1 MLSRLRFLILLWI
14 GLDFFFGIPIAWK
27 ISRTEAWIRVGDPEL
42 HHAFRP
48 MSHQTEKYGPEQLP
62 IFINSLGAKD
72 ESCREVTPVANVP
85 RVAVFGDSF
94 AEGWGL
100 PFPETAAG
108 QLREVLFPAG
118 VDVLGFGIS
127 SHCPSLTERWIQ
139 KLLREGVRWDLAVL
153 LIDPGD
159 SYDEM
164 DVRSFL
170 SGNTTMKRKDTPR
183 FFRLRWY
190 EYSLT
195 YQFFRQF
202 RERLFQPPLKWD
214 LERATRGNEHKIV
227 WLDDPEKAPWLRDG
241 LEQSAA
247 AVRGIRAKAQ
257 HYGFPI
263 LIVIYPYPRMMVQ
276 RKMQNEYT
284 EFWTAFTRQEGIPLL
299 DLTPLFAQ
307 ADKTVEQ
314 IYAENFLPGD
324 FHWNA
329 TGSAR
334 VAEALLPLIREKMP
348 SRAALPGK
356 NRPP

>member
-1 MLSRLRFLILLWI
+1 M
-14 GLDFFFGIPIAWK
+14 
-27 ISRTEAWIRVGDPEL
+27 
-42 HHAFRP
+42 
-48 MSHQTEKYGPEQLP
+48 
-62 IFINSLGAKD
+62 
-72 ESCREVTPVANVP
+72 
-85 RVAVFGDSF
+85 
-94 AEGWGL
+94 
-100 PFPETAAG
+100 
-108 QLREVLFPAG
+108 
-118 VDVLGFGIS
+118 
-127 SHCPSLTERWIQ
+127 
-139 KLLREGVRWDLAVL
+139 
-153 LIDPGD
+153 
-159 SYDEM
+159 
-164 DVRSFL
+164 
-170 SGNTTMKRKDTPR
+170 
-183 FFRLRWY
+183 
-190 EYSLT
+190 
-195 YQFFRQF
+195 
-202 RERLFQPPLKWD
+202 
-214 LERATRGNEHKIV
+214 
-227 WLDDPEKAPWLRDG
+227 
-241 LEQSAA
+241 EQSAA